1 MTWLAFGPRRLP
13 GVFYGRY
20 RRHAF
25 GGCGCGGLVVLCL
38 LGFVVL
44 TLARGFVR

>member
-1 MTWLAFGPRRLP
+1 MTWLAYGRRRLP

-25 GGCGCGGLVVLCL
+25 GGCGCGTLIVLCA
-38 LGFVVL
+38 LGFLAL
-44 TLARGFVR
+44 TFLRAFMR

>member
-1 MTWLAFGPRRLP
+1 MSWQRYVPRRLP

-25 GGCGCGGLVVLCL
+25 GGCGCGTFLMCCI
-38 LGFVVL
+38 LGFLVL
-44 TLARGFVR
+44 TFARGLMR